1 MERMREA
8 VTKSRSSR
16 PREGASPARSP
27 RRVRPDAV
35 ATLRDAWSALETVEL
50 DDDVLLGQR
59 IVAWKKTDPA
69 HVAFDKLR
77 TRLLR
82 LMAEQGW
89 RRVMVTSPGKGCG
102 KTLVAA
108 NLAMS
113 LARHGAA
120 RTLLIDLDLGAPRLA
135 RRLGLGA
142 VPLSLAGWLSSDA
155 PVRSHFIRTGPSLA
169 VCLNTEPAPHSAE
182 LLQDPRTARRL
193 DEAIAA
199 LDPAAVIHD
208 VPPLLTTD
216 DALGFL
222 PQVDC
227 VLLVAAAGQTTS
239 EEIEECERL
248 LAGNTHFL
256 GVLLNKCVEPPGG
269 NPRHAPRGERPED

>member
-1 MERMREA
+1 MERMMEA
-8 VTKSRSSR
+8 ITKARSSR
-16 PREGASPARSP
+16 PLGGAGPARTP
-27 RRVRPDAV
+27 RRLRPDTA
-35 ATLRDAWSALETVEL
+35 ATLRDPWDALEAVEL
-50 DDDVLLGQR
+50 DDAVLLGQR

-102 KTLVAA
+102 KTVVAA

-120 RTLLIDLDLGAPRLA
+120 RTLLVDLDLGAPRLA

-142 VPLSLAGWLSSDA
+142 VPLSLADWLSSDA
-155 PVRSHFIRTGPSLA
+155 PVRSHFIRAGPSLA

-182 LLQDPRTARRL
+182 LLQDARTARRL
-193 DEAIAA
+193 GEAIAA

-227 VLLVAAAGQTTS
+227 VLLVAAAGHTTS

-256 GVLLNKCVEPPGG
+256 GVLLNKCAEPPAG
-269 NPRHAPRGERPED
+269 NFRHSHPDHRPEN

>member
-8 VTKSRSSR
+8 VTRAR
-16 PREGASPARSP
+16 GARLHEIAGPARSP
-27 RRVRPDAV
+27 SRLRRDGTLA
-35 ATLRDAWSALETVEL
+35 LRDAWAALEAVEL
-50 DDDVLLGQR
+50 DDAVLIDQR

-89 RRVMVTSPGKGCG
+89 RRVLVTSPGKRCG
-102 KTLVAA
+102 KTVVAA

-120 RTLLIDLDLGAPRLA
+120 RTLLADLDLGAPRLA

-142 VPLSLAGWLSSDA
+142 VPLSLADWLSSDA
-155 PVRSHFIRTGPSLA
+155 PVRSHFIRVGSSLA
-169 VCLNTEPAPHSAE
+169 VCLNTEAVPDSAE
-182 LLQDPRTARRL
+182 LLQDARTARRL
-193 DEAIAA
+193 QEATAA
-199 LDPAAVIHD
+199 LDPTAVVYD
-208 VPPLLTTD
+208 LPPMLTTD

-256 GVLLNKCVEPPGG
+256 GVLLNKAEPPRGG
-269 NPRHAPRGERPED
+269 FRPSARGGRH